1 MKRNTFYEVS
11 AREHNPNYE
20 KLIERENPIFQSQ
33 TELRTPFERDYT
45 RILHSTAFRR
55 LKHKTQFFYNI

>member
-20 KLIERENPIFQSQ
+20 KLIKRENPMFQSQ
-33 TELRTPFERDYT
+33 TELRTPFERDTPVFY
-45 RILHSTAFRR
+45 ILPRSED
-55 LKHKTQFFYNI
+55 